1 MVQNKLVNVKG
12 HDLYIEYNNSFE
24 NKPTIVFLH
33 DSLGCV
39 QLWRDLPSK
48 LSEATECNVLVYD
61 RLGYGKSDPMP
72 TSIRPTNYMELE
84 SDALNDLLNVLNI
97 HNAIL
102 LGHSDGGTI
111 ALITASKYPEKVKA
125 VICEAGHIF
134 VEDVTL
140 KGIYEAW
147 EAYKTTN
154 LSDRLKKYHGDK
166 VEMLFKAWTET
177 WTRDDYRQ
185 WNVEYLLKGVRCPL
199 LFIQGEADEYGTLD
213 QLEKTLSQ
221 VSGKTEKY
229 IIPDAG
235 HTPHKEVP
243 DLFFKRA
250 KEFIDTI
257 KVNFHF
263 NISSGLFFVLFLKIF
278 SFKNSFQL

>member
-1 MVQNKLVNVKG
+1 MMQSRLVNVKG
-12 HDLYIEYNNSFE
+12 QNLYTEYNHSFP
-24 NKPTIVFLH
+24 NRPTLVFLH

-48 LSEATECNVLVYD
+48 LSEATGCNVLVYD

-72 TSIRPTNYMELE
+72 TYIRPVNYMELE
-84 SDALNDLLNVLNI
+84 SDTLNDLLESLNI
-97 HNAIL
+97 NDAIL
-102 LGHSDGGTI
+102 FGHSDGGTI
-111 ALITASKYPEKVKA
+111 ALITASKYPQKVKA

-154 LSDRLKKYHGDK
+154 LPERLKKYHGDK
-166 VEMLFKAWTET
+166 VEILFKAWTET
-177 WTRDDYRQ
+177 WTREDYRQ
-185 WNVEYLLKGVRCPL
+185 WNIEYLLKGIICPL

-213 QLEKTLSQ
+213 QVGKTLSQ
-221 VSGKTEKY
+221 VSGSTDQY
-229 IIPDAG
+229 IIPNVG

-243 DLFFKRA
+243 DLVLDKA
-250 KEFIDTI
+250 AEY
-257 KVNFHF
+257 
-263 NISSGLFFVLFLKIF
+263 ISSLT
-278 SFKNSFQL
+278 